1 MLFNVSWSEEY
12 FNFKKGNN
20 DDLVYPLPFV
30 KFRTYFYS
38 RVFTHR
44 TYLRRNR
51 PKKIHQ
57 KVLLSNVLFY
67 IK

>member
-1 MLFNVSWSEEY
+1 MLFNVSWSVEY

-20 DDLVYPLPFV
+20 DDIVYPLPFV

-38 RVFTHR
+38 RVFTYR
-44 TYLRRNR
+44 TYLGRNR
-51 PKKIHQ
+51 PKIIHR
-57 KVLLSNVLFY
+57 KLSLFNMLFD